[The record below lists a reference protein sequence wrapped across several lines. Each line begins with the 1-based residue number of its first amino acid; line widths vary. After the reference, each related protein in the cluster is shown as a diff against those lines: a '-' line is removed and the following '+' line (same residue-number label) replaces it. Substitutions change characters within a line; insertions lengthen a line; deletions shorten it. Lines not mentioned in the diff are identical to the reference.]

1 MTRLQA
7 TVIVPTTGDR
17 AALLR
22 HAVGSILGQTVPDLE
37 IFVMGDGVAE
47 PSRAA
52 IAAMVRAD
60 PRIRFFDHPKH
71 VRRGEPYRHAA
82 LAEARGEI
90 VCYLTDRDLML
101 PRHVEVMAALLRD
114 ADFGHTLRFGIEPDG
129 SLSFVPTIDID
140 DPGDRRIA
148 VESATQLIPLS
159 FAGHTLAMYRRLPFG
174 WRETPAGEYTDRYM
188 WKQFLAARDC
198 RTATST
204 MPTILYFNRGDHPGW
219 PVERRLPEIAAW
231 SARLARPDWIAGFAE
246 SVGDAAIRDR
256 ARLARA
262 VPSPPAPIRLRT
274 RLARRFPRL
283 ARVIR
288 RIAGRPAGS

>member
-1 MTRLQA
+1 MTGALQA
-7 TVIVPTTGDR
+7 TVLVPTTGDR

-22 HAVGSILGQTVPDLE
+22 HAIGSVLRQTVTDLE
-37 IFVMGDGVAE
+37 IFVMGDGVAG

-52 IAAMVRAD
+52 IAEMARRDA
-60 PRIRFFDHPKH
+60 RIRFFDHPKH
-71 VRRGEPYRHAA
+71 ARRGEPHRHAA

-129 SLSFVPTIDID
+129 SLSFVPAIDID
-140 DPGDRRIA
+140 DPGDRRQA
-148 VESATQLIPLS
+148 VGTATQLIPLS

-188 WKQFLAARDC
+188 WKQFLAATDC

-204 MPTILYFNRGDHPGW
+204 TPTILYFNRGDHPGW

-231 SARLARPDWIAGFAE
+231 SARLAEPDWIPGFAE
-246 SVGDAAIRDR
+246 AVRDAAIRDR

-262 VPSPPAPIRLRT
+262 APAADAPVRLRT
-274 RLARRFPRL
+274 WLAQRFPRL
-283 ARVIR
+283 AAAIR
-288 RIAGRPAGS
+288 RGLGRR